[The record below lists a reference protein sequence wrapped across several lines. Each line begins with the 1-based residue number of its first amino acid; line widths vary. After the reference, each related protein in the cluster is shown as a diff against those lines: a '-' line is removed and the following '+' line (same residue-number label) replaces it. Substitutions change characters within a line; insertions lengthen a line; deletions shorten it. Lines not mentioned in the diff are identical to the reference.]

1 MESEAVRAPLK
12 LGLIGAGDVVRRF
25 YLPALAGG
33 AAFEAH
39 AIASPGGRSARDLA
53 AAHAIPVVC
62 DGADALLGR
71 AEVDAVAVCTPP
83 DTHRRIVTAAL
94 RRGKHVLV
102 EKPVTTGA
110 ADCAALAGLAARGS
124 AILYYTFNNRLR
136 EENRHLTECVL
147 GGAIGTLE
155 AIDVEWLRTKPVA
168 ASAWLHDA
176 HRAGGGVLADLG
188 SHLIMIA
195 LGLVPGR
202 RRFVATCSTTRRSGR
217 TDDPEDVAT
226 GQIVIDGRL
235 PLTIRTGWGMALD
248 RPAIV
253 NLRAFGRAGMATNL
267 DYDGPRSDGY
277 GAVLAA
283 FATHVRARRQ
293 PDLGIMVDTMRLLG
307 ALLAAARTGYPV
319 TGRFRGG
326 GWS

>member
-1 MESEAVRAPLK
+1 VRAPLR

-25 YLPALAGG
+25 YLPALAGRPG
-33 AAFEAH
+33 LMVQ
-39 AIASPGGRSARDLA
+39 AIASAGGRSAAELA
-53 AAHAIPVVC
+53 AQHAIPVVC
-62 DGADALLGR
+62 DGVAALLR
-71 AEVDAVAVCTPP
+71 RTDVDAVAVCTPP
-83 DTHRRIVTAAL
+83 DAHRGIAAAAL

-102 EKPVTTGA
+102 EKPITASAG
-110 ADCAALAGLAARGS
+110 DCAALAGVAARRS

-136 EENRHLTECVL
+136 EENRHLTERVL
-147 GGAIGTLE
+147 GGTIGALE

-168 ASAWLHDA
+168 AAAWCRDTD
-176 HRAGGGVLADLG
+176 RAGGGVLADLG

-195 LGLVPGR
+195 LGLVPAR
-202 RRFVATCSTTRRSGR
+202 RRFVAQCAASRRSGR
-217 TDDPEDVAT
+217 TGDPEDVAV
-226 GQIVIDGRL
+226 GHVVIDGHL

-253 NLRAFGRAGMATNL
+253 GLRAFGRAGMATNL
-267 DYDGPRSDGY
+267 DYEGPKSDGY
-277 GAVLAA
+277 GAVLDA
-283 FATHVRARRQ
+283 FAAHIRARRQ

-307 ALLAAARTGYPV
+307 ALLASGRTGRPV